1 MTETAQ
7 ENLLKSEFGDARW
20 QAERLLEAM
29 DQAPDFY
36 FQAVQQIKMSKWSN
50 SRVVCLGDTAYV
62 PTPLTGM
69 GTFASHQRCHV
80 LAGELS
86 KLHEGPYP
94 STSLELT
101 RPPFAH
107 MTRRYRR
114 SPPSFQPLCIPRR
127 QQRDGSSKHFS
138 LHSQRRRRSHC
149 WRTDSHRDND
159 NDFALPL
166 YPRFEDDDPH

>member
-7 ENLLKSEFGDARW
+7 ENLLKSEFGDAGW

-86 KLHEGPYP
+86 KLHEGSYP
-94 STSLELT
+94 STSLEAYET
-101 RPPFAH
+101 TFRP
-107 MTRRYRR
+107 YDEEVQKI
-114 SPPSFQPLCIPRR
+114 PSFIPAIVHPETATKRWLVQTLLSTLTKAAAIPLLANRLPPG
-127 QQRDGSSKHFS
+127 QR
-138 LHSQRRRRSHC
+138 
-149 WRTDSHRDND
+149 
-159 NDFALPL
+159 
-166 YPRFEDDDPH
+166 